1 MFLNYYKKYLKYKNK
16 YLELKNQEGGIGD
29 VVASYGIGYMFMTP
43 EQLKMYEKI
52 SEAKIS
58 EGKTSDAKPQL
69 KDFNKV
75 VPKIKLTNLK
85 TLKGLQYNNFIGTKI
100 KII

>member
-52 SEAKIS
+52 SEAKK
-58 EGKTSDAKPQL
+58 GKPVWNTGKIMEKFICSICGKQVGGKGNL
-69 KDFNKV
+69 VQHKNKHL
-75 VPKIKLTNLK
+75 PN
-85 TLKGLQYNNFIGTKI
+85 
-100 KII
+100 